1 MSLRDLPAG
10 RRLARALLD
19 VSSGS
24 EAAVDRDLTRLQ
36 GLFEGSEELRLTLTH
51 PVVPGEK
58 KKALVRALGIKSA
71 QALKLLDLLIE
82 RDRASLVPLIASSFH
97 ELWNV
102 RRGVVSAEAVTAV
115 PLEAG
120 QIKALEEAFS
130 KLAQKEI
137 ELKASVDDALLG
149 GVLVKMGGRSY
160 DGTVRAHL
168 MALRQT
174 LAGGST
180 D

>member
-1 MSLRDLPAG
+1 MSLRDLPVG

-24 EAAVDRDLTRLQ
+24 EAAVDKDLTRLQ
-36 GLFEGSEELRLTLTH
+36 GLFEESEELRFTLTH
-51 PVVPGEK
+51 PVVPEDK
-58 KKALVRALGIKSA
+58 KKALVRALGAKA
-71 QALKLLDLLIE
+71 TQVLKLLDLLIE
-82 RDRASLVPLIASSFH
+82 RDRVVLLPLIASSFH
-97 ELWNV
+97 ELWNA
-102 RRGVVSAEAVTAV
+102 RRGVLSAEAVTAV

-120 QIKALEEAFS
+120 QVKALEEAFS
-130 KLAQKEI
+130 KLAQKPI

-160 DGTVRAHL
+160 DGTVRSHL
-168 MALRQT
+168 KALRQT